1 MMNNNKILTVSYG
14 TFSCTLE
21 GFDDSFDTMK
31 AIAEYFRDLASDD
44 RYFGAEPPQPDAEM
58 LARIAEKEVA
68 RRVEAHEHE
77 GRIMLKAHEEEA
89 TQEPAPMPAQ
99 QVLPKTAAPASAQN
113 VVADPAMQETTP
125 SVETPVEAAVSISF
139 DEIEK
144 ATRDEPT
151 VEDALAQEETPAF
164 EPVAPDVSDDVAAF
178 FAESVHTDVQADD
191 MEETI
196 SAVDFTVSIS
206 PSDAADADLESEDD
220 VAEAVSDLEEPAVAA
235 SFADKLERIR
245 AVVSRQEEEELS
257 AGYEEDGDNP
267 ELTGHFADL
276 DAAFMRAAD
285 EDEHAQDKDAQDVVA
300 DAAQDIVEAFE
311 QDEDAFE
318 PSEAREGDSAASDE
332 DETDDLDEILRRIE
346 ESGDDDD
353 TKDNLF
359 GGDAGTGDDFQD
371 SMSKGERS
379 DLDMAADDGD
389 LEDFED
395 TESDLAAILGEKD
408 STADAKEHA
417 PRQALPK
424 IDEETGEDVS
434 RLMAEADQQ
443 MQEPE
448 GKTRRSA
455 FAHLRAAVAA
465 RFADRSMDDEARKEE
480 AEAEVY
486 RSDLADVVK
495 PRRAMAGEH
504 RTERPHD
511 ERAAPLK
518 LVAEQRIDTDEQP
531 AARGPVAP
539 RRIAATVVEDA
550 EAPVEDTGFAAYATE
565 RGAQSLPELL
575 EAAAAYL
582 SYVEGHDQ
590 FSRPELMSRV
600 RQADCGDFSREDGLR
615 SFGQLLRTGKIEK
628 IKGGR
633 FTASAGIG
641 YKPGHRAAG

>member
-518 LVAEQRIDTDEQP
+518 LVA
-531 AARGPVAP
+531 
-539 RRIAATVVEDA
+539 
-550 EAPVEDTGFAAYATE
+550 
-565 RGAQSLPELL
+565 
-575 EAAAAYL
+575 
-582 SYVEGHDQ
+582 
-590 FSRPELMSRV
+590 
-600 RQADCGDFSREDGLR
+600 
-615 SFGQLLRTGKIEK
+615 
-628 IKGGR
+628 
-633 FTASAGIG
+633 
-641 YKPGHRAAG
+641 

>member
-1 MMNNNKILTVSYG
+1 
-14 TFSCTLE
+14 
-21 GFDDSFDTMK
+21 
-31 AIAEYFRDLASDD
+31 
-44 RYFGAEPPQPDAEM
+44 
-58 LARIAEKEVA
+58 
-68 RRVEAHEHE
+68 
-77 GRIMLKAHEEEA
+77 
-89 TQEPAPMPAQ
+89 
-99 QVLPKTAAPASAQN
+99 
-113 VVADPAMQETTP
+113 MQETTP

-144 ATRDEPT
+144 AARDEPT
-151 VEDALAQEETPAF
+151 VEDAVAQEETPAF

-318 PSEAREGDSAASDE
+318 PSEALEGDSAASDE

-359 GGDAGTGDDFQD
+359 GGDAGAGDDFQD